1 MALEILTRQPIK
13 FYEKQ
18 GIKFFEPFNAV
29 DKFKKPVKLFFD
41 ETEELTTL
49 TAENHQKKQSLYGLQ
64 FNIAKREM
72 QGVTLAADPRKEGLG
87 ELLNLAALI
96 EFHKNNLNRF
106 KVFSLKESIQFYARY
121 GFKIVSDD
129 VDYILNGLKL
139 VMKSKNPRLENL
151 RRDADFFYPKIAG
164 TQKSD
169 DPFLKERG
177 CEVISNYLKYLARNN
192 NKVDSSK
199 LEYSSNMMFTDW
211 EFETNRDYLNSLL
224 DGHEINYRV

>member
-1 MALEILTRQPIK
+1 MNMALEILTRQPIK

-29 DKFKKPVKLFFD
+29 DKFKKPV
-41 ETEELTTL
+41 

-129 VDYILNGLKL
+129 VDYILN
-139 VMKSKNPRLENL
+139 
-151 RRDADFFYPKIAG
+151 
-164 TQKSD
+164 
-169 DPFLKERG
+169 
-177 CEVISNYLKYLARNN
+177 
-192 NKVDSSK
+192 
-199 LEYSSNMMFTDW
+199 
-211 EFETNRDYLNSLL
+211 
-224 DGHEINYRV
+224 

>member
-1 MALEILTRQPIK
+1 
-13 FYEKQ
+13 
-18 GIKFFEPFNAV
+18 
-29 DKFKKPVKLFFD
+29 
-41 ETEELTTL
+41 
-49 TAENHQKKQSLYGLQ
+49 
-64 FNIAKREM
+64 M

-211 EFETNRDYLNSLL
+211 NLKQT
-224 DGHEINYRV
+224 EIT